1 MRRGP
6 SLRRPVACS
15 LGGTPLTRG
24 TSTTHSV
31 LLASFGAAPFSAAEA
46 RDAGITRRRLQGAVS
61 AGKIRHLGRLL
72 YVATEP
78 DPQQALLRMQRDL
91 RERGISAVVGGRSA
105 AEVWGIPVLGR
116 SGLPPSEATFW
127 VPPGTT
133 RPGTRHG
140 QRLSQGRITDEDV
153 VTLPTGLVVTSP
165 LRTAVDVVRLARLP
179 RHFGLASLNAGM
191 RAVIAERLGCSPTD
205 AGLIT
210 ESAQRR
216 EVREST
222 LAALNAVIDECPR
235 WGMSAVRACLP
246 WLDPRIETALESL
259 SWGRFLDVGVPMP
272 TPQAWLQGASGR
284 WWRVDFWWEDLG
296 IIGEADG
303 MLKYRS
309 PRDLAD
315 EKARQ
320 LDLEAPGRS
329 LYRWGWDH
337 VIRDADP
344 VMALLFS
351 RLRAAA

>member
-1 MRRGP
+1 M
-6 SLRRPVACS
+6 
-15 LGGTPLTRG
+15 PLSRG
-24 TSTTHSV
+24 TSTTHAV
-31 LLASFGAAPFSAAEA
+31 LLASFGATPFSAAEA
-46 RDAGITRRRLQGAVS
+46 LDAGITRRRLQGAVS
-61 AGKIRHLGRLL
+61 AGKVRHLGRLL
-72 YVATEP
+72 YVAATPHPRE
-78 DPQQALLRMQRDL
+78 ALLRMQRDL

-105 AEVWGIPVLGR
+105 AEVWDIPVLGR
-116 SGLPPSEATFW
+116 SGPLPPSAATFW
-127 VPPGTT
+127 VPAGTT

-140 QRLSQGRITDEDV
+140 QRLSHGRIPDQDV
-153 VTLPTGLVVTSP
+153 VTLPGGLAVTSP
-165 LRTAVDVVRLARLP
+165 LRTAVDVVRLERLP
-179 RHFGLASLNAGM
+179 RRFGLASLNAGM
-191 RAVIAERLGCSPTD
+191 RAVIAEGLGCSPRD
-205 AGLIT
+205 AGRIT
-210 ESAQRR
+210 ESAQRG

-222 LAALNAVIDECPR
+222 LGLLVAVIDECPR